1 MKHDRTAHHPSSYVH
16 RIALAA
22 VVLLLVWSIV
32 RRQAASGS
40 SGAAS
45 ETLSFEAESPE
56 NTLTGNAAARDCQ
69 PQTGCSGGKIVGGL
83 WAGASLQFNNVNVN
97 TAGIYVM
104 TIHYISGDPR
114 PIHVSVNGGPKDMFS
129 PPKTADWNT
138 LGVFEI
144 EVELSAGANTILF
157 SDEGGWAP
165 DIDKIDLAL
174 SRSGNPG
181 DGYGSGDIGKLGS
194 KIREYAVRHIAIAEY
209 EHGATFSNGIY
220 TVAYNTKTGLA
231 AYDWNGRRVATGVYS
246 SVRLDTELDSN
257 HYAEHRIRFGDLKKI
272 ADAHGQGIE
281 VTIENRH
288 PGKTTIRQI
297 YRFYK
302 DLSYF
307 LVHQEVAGDKRLAT
321 NYMAP
326 IVISAKGGVDLGSY
340 GDNRV
345 LVVPFDNDAWS
356 RYDSRTINTYLNN
369 DRHISAELTAIF
381 DNTERS
387 GLVIGSVTHDV
398 WKTGIY
404 WSGSDDRLN
413 ELAVFG
419 GFTAYSST
427 RDTLPHG
434 RVTGTVIRSPQ
445 IFVGYFDD
453 YRDGLETYGLANA
466 NVAPPL
472 AFTRGVPKGVPV
484 GWNSWNAYGSSLNY
498 EHVVDV
504 SDFFRQHLQD
514 EFHNKGD
521 IYINL
526 DSYWDNLTEEQLK
539 AAVELIRRNKQK
551 PGIYFSPFVFW
562 GTNMDQIV
570 EGTDGA
576 YTYGDLVLRDGEGNI
591 LPPLDGGYALDPT
604 HPGTKRRI
612 DYYFRRFLDLGFE
625 FLKIDFLTHGALEGA
640 HYDKKGETGIQA
652 SNQAMADIVDA
663 LDGRMFISASIA
675 PLFPSQYAHSR
686 RISCDVDG
694 TLGLTEY
701 QLNNLTY
708 GWWQNGTIYRY
719 TDPDY
724 MPLAKGETFEAARTR
739 VNAAAISG
747 TVYLN
752 SDDVRNPTA
761 RQYMVELLKNPEINE
776 VALKGKAF
784 RPLEGNTGTA
794 AADAF
799 VLEDKKGVYY
809 MAVFNYTWESVEK
822 TFDARRVG
830 LPPATRYAVTD
841 LWTNETVTADGDALT
856 IVLEPAKSKLLR
868 ITVR

>member
-1 MKHDRTAHHPSSYVH
+1 
-16 RIALAA
+16 
-22 VVLLLVWSIV
+22 
-32 RRQAASGS
+32 
-40 SGAAS
+40 
-45 ETLSFEAESPE
+45 
-56 NTLTGNAAARDCQ
+56 
-69 PQTGCSGGKIVGGL
+69 
-83 WAGASLQFNNVNVN
+83 
-97 TAGIYVM
+97 
-104 TIHYISGDPR
+104 
-114 PIHVSVNGGPKDMFS
+114 
-129 PPKTADWNT
+129 
-138 LGVFEI
+138 
-144 EVELSAGANTILF
+144 
-157 SDEGGWAP
+157 
-165 DIDKIDLAL
+165 
-174 SRSGNPG
+174 
-181 DGYGSGDIGKLGS
+181 
-194 KIREYAVRHIAIAEY
+194 
-209 EHGATFSNGIY
+209 
-220 TVAYNTKTGLA
+220 
-231 AYDWNGRRVATGVYS
+231 
-246 SVRLDTELDSN
+246 
-257 HYAEHRIRFGDLKKI
+257 
-272 ADAHGQGIE
+272 
-281 VTIENRH
+281 
-288 PGKTTIRQI
+288 
-297 YRFYK
+297 
-302 DLSYF
+302 
-307 LVHQEVAGDKRLAT
+307 
-321 NYMAP
+321 
-326 IVISAKGGVDLGSY
+326 
-340 GDNRV
+340 
-345 LVVPFDNDAWS
+345 
-356 RYDSRTINTYLNN
+356 
-369 DRHISAELTAIF
+369 
-381 DNTERS
+381 
-387 GLVIGSVTHDV
+387 
-398 WKTGIY
+398 
-404 WSGSDDRLN
+404 
-413 ELAVFG
+413 
-419 GFTAYSST
+419 
-427 RDTLPHG
+427 
-434 RVTGTVIRSPQ
+434 
-445 IFVGYFDD
+445 
-453 YRDGLETYGLANA
+453 
-466 NVAPPL
+466 
-472 AFTRGVPKGVPV
+472 
-484 GWNSWNAYGSSLNY
+484 
-498 EHVVDV
+498 
-504 SDFFRQHLQD
+504 
-514 EFHNKGD
+514 
-521 IYINL
+521 
-526 DSYWDNLTEEQLK
+526 
-539 AAVELIRRNKQK
+539 VELIRRNKQK

-640 HYDKKGETGIQA
+640 HYDKKVETGIQA
-652 SNQAMADIVDA
+652 YNQAMAYIVDA

-841 LWTNETVTADGDALT
+841 LWTNENVTADGDALT
-856 IVLEPAKSKLLR
+856 IVLEPAQSKLLR

>member
-1 MKHDRTAHHPSSYVH
+1 MQRNQKAHRPTSSYRRFTLVAV
-16 RIALAA
+16 ALTLMLSLVLWNAA
-22 VVLLLVWSIV
+22 GGSIS
-32 RRQAASGS
+32 AAP
-40 SGAAS
+40 
-45 ETLSFEAESPE
+45 ETYSFEAEAPE

-69 PQTGCSGGKIVGGL
+69 PQIGCSGGQIVGGL
-83 WAGASLQFNNVNVN
+83 WAGASLQFNNVTVD

-138 LGVFEI
+138 LGVYEI
-144 EVELSAGANTILF
+144 EVELSAGANTIRF
-157 SDEGGWAP
+157 SDEGGWSP
-165 DIDKIDLAL
+165 DIDKIDLVL
-174 SRSGNPG
+174 SRSGSP
-181 DGYGSGDIGKLGS
+181 DSGYGSGDIGNMGRKV
-194 KIREYAVRHIAIAEY
+194 REYTVQRIKIAEY
-209 EHGATFSNGIY
+209 QHGATFSNGIY
-220 TVAYNTKTGLA
+220 TVAYNANTGLA

-246 SVRLDTELDSN
+246 SVRLDTELRSKD
-257 HYAEHRIRFGDLKKI
+257 YTEHRIALSDLKKI
-272 ADAHGQGIE
+272 TDAHGQGIE

-288 PGKTTIRQI
+288 PGKPAIRQI

-302 DLSYF
+302 NLAYF
-307 LVHQEVAGDKRLAT
+307 LVHAEAAGSERLAT
-321 NYMAP
+321 NHIAP
-326 IVISAKGGVDLGSY
+326 IVIAAKGGVDLGSY

-356 RYDSRTINTYLNN
+356 RYESRTINTYLNN
-369 DRHISAELTAIF
+369 DRHISSELTAIY
-381 DNTERS
+381 DNASRN
-387 GLVIGSVTHDV
+387 GLVVGSVTHDV

-404 WSGSDDRLN
+404 WSGSGNRLN
-413 ELAVFG
+413 EIAVYG
-419 GFTAYSST
+419 GFTSYAST
-427 RDTLPHG
+427 RDTLPHS
-434 RVTGTVIRSPQ
+434 RVTGKIIRSPQ

-453 YRDGLETYGLANA
+453 YRDGLETYGMANA

-472 AFTRGVPKGVPV
+472 AFGRGVPEGVPV
-484 GWNSWNAYGSSLNY
+484 GWNSWNAYGSSLSY
-498 EHVVDV
+498 DHVVEV
-504 SDFFRQHLQD
+504 SNFFHEHLQD
-514 EFHNKGD
+514 AFHNKGNL
-521 IYINL
+521 YINL
-526 DSYWDNLTEEQLK
+526 DSYWDNMTEEQLRE
-539 AAVELIRRNKQK
+539 AVELIRRNKQK

-570 EGTDGA
+570 EGTDGE
-576 YTYGDLVLRDGEGNI
+576 YTYGDLVLRDSEGNV

-604 HPGTKRRI
+604 HPGTLRRI
-612 DYYFRRFLDLGFE
+612 DSYFRRFHDLGFE
-625 FLKIDFLTHGALEGA
+625 FIKLDFLSHGALEGV
-640 HYDKKGETGIQA
+640 HYDKRAETGIQA
-652 SNQAMADIVDA
+652 YNQAMAYIVDA

-708 GWWQNGTIYRY
+708 GWWQNGTIYRF

-724 MPLAKGETFEAARTR
+724 MPLAKGDTFEAARTR

-761 RQYMVELLKNPEINE
+761 RQYMIELLTNPKVNE
-776 VALKGKAF
+776 VALKGRAF

-809 MAVFNYTWESVEK
+809 LAVFNYSWESVQK
-822 TFDARRVG
+822 TLDPERAG
-830 LPPATRYAVTD
+830 LPSARKYAVTD
-841 LWTNETVTADGDALT
+841 LWTNESYTVDGGVLT
-856 IVLEPAKSKLLR
+856 VRLEPAQSKLLR
-868 ITVR
+868 ITAR